1 MNYLIYLAF
10 TLFLLFLSCNTYTQG
25 ERIYQAQCANCHGME
40 GQGLASLY
48 PALTNS
54 EIIKHNIGDL
64 PCIILK
70 GKFTL
75 DSAGNKISEMPPI
88 PKMEDVEITN
98 LINYMQ
104 KQFGVNTISVRLDS
118 IISWRSRCK

>member
-1 MNYLIYLAF
+1 MKYIIYLVLAIF
-10 TLFLLFLSCNTYTQG
+10 FILLSCNTYTQG
-25 ERIYQAQCANCHGME
+25 ERIYQAQCANCHGIE

-48 PALTNS
+48 PALTDS
-54 EIIKHNIGDL
+54 KIIKQKISDL

-88 PKMEDVEITN
+88 PKMEDVEMTN
-98 LINYMQ
+98 LINYLQ
-104 KQFGVNTISVRLDS
+104 RQFGENTISVRLDS
-118 IISWRSRCK
+118 ITSWRSRCN